1 VHILLVAIMKEF
13 ISKVVEGKDLSE
25 DEATQAMKLIMSG
38 EATPAQIASFLTALR
53 MKGETI
59 TEISAFARV
68 MREFAAQINPRVDGR
83 LVDTCG
89 TGGDKVKTFNISTI
103 AAFVV
108 AGAGVAIAK
117 HGNRS
122 VTSKAGS
129 ADLLEALGVNL
140 NLSPK
145 QVESIIENIG
155 IGFMFAPAFHGA
167 MKYAIGPRKEIGIR
181 TVFNV
186 LGPLTNPANA
196 QAQVLGVFDSALVEP
211 LAQVLGRLGVKHALV
226 VHGLE
231 GLDEISICGETL
243 VAELKNGSVETYTLS
258 PEDFGIRRASAEEL
272 AGRDAQGNAAIAKA
286 LLKDSEGGARRDIV
300 VLNAAAGIYV
310 GGKAKSIASAISQ
323 AEKSIDS
330 GRAYEKLLALIQAS
344 AQS

>member
-1 VHILLVAIMKEF
+1 MKEF
-13 ISKVVEGKDLSE
+13 ISKVVEGKNLSRE
-25 DEATQAMKLIMSG
+25 EAEQAMKLIMSG
-38 EATPAQIASFLTALR
+38 QATPAQIAGFLTALR

-59 TEISAFARV
+59 DEIAAFARV
-68 MREFAAQINPRVDGR
+68 MRQFAVQINPRVQGR

-89 TGGDKVKTFNISTI
+89 TGGDRVKTFNISTI

-140 NLSPK
+140 ELPPER
-145 QVESIIENIG
+145 VESIIESTG
-155 IGFMFAPAFHGA
+155 IGFMFAPLFHGA
-167 MKYAIGPRKEIGIR
+167 MKHAIGPRREIGIR

-196 QAQVLGVFDSALVEP
+196 QAQVLGVFDAALVEP
-211 LAQVLGRLGVKHALV
+211 LARVLARLGVEHALV

-231 GLDEISICGETL
+231 GMDEISTCGETL
-243 VAELKNGSVETYTLS
+243 VAELKGGEVETYRIA
-258 PEDFGIRRASAEEL
+258 PEDFGIERASPEEL
-272 AGRDAQGNAAIAKA
+272 AGRDAQGNAEIARA
-286 LLKDSEGGARRDIV
+286 LLQAEEEGARRDIV

-310 GGKAKSIASAISQ
+310 AGRAKSIDSAIGM
-323 AEKSIDS
+323 AERSIDS
-330 GRAYEKLLALIQAS
+330 GRAHEKLLALIEAS
-344 AQS
+344 RQS

>member
-1 VHILLVAIMKEF
+1 MMKEF

-25 DEATQAMKLIMSG
+25 EEAAQAMKLIMG
-38 EATPAQIASFLTALR
+38 GDATPAQIASFLTALR
-53 MKGETI
+53 IKGETI
-59 TEISAFARV
+59 TEITAFAGV
-68 MREFAAQINPRVDGR
+68 MREFAARINPRVDGR

-89 TGGDKVKTFNISTI
+89 TGGDRVKTFNISTI

-140 NLSPK
+140 NLPPER
-145 QVESIIENIG
+145 VEKIIESVG

-196 QAQVLGVFDSALVEP
+196 QAQVLGVFDSVLVEP
-211 LAQVLGRLGVKHALV
+211 IAKVLGRLGVEHALV

-231 GLDEISICGETL
+231 GLDEISTCGETL
-243 VAELKNGSVETYTLS
+243 VGELKDGEVETYSIS
-258 PEDFGIRRASAEEL
+258 PEDFGIRRARREEL
-272 AGRDAQGNAAIAKA
+272 SGRDAQGNAAIARA
-286 LLKDSEGGARRDIV
+286 LLEEKEAGARRDIV

-310 GGKAKSIASAISQ
+310 GGRARSIDSAISI

-330 GRAYEKLLALIQAS
+330 GRAYEKLLALVEAS
-344 AQS
+344 RS